1 MLFFAHFLV
10 ISKNIFKPISC
21 SVLDIQDIF
30 TTTKKLMGN
39 VGCKGF
45 SNIKKTE
52 YIFLINFKV
61 LSQ

>member
-10 ISKNIFKPISC
+10 FSKNIFKPIGC

-30 TTTKKLMGN
+30 TTKKLMGN

-45 SNIKKTE
+45 SNIKKME